1 MSSRTDAELA
11 QATLEGSEE
20 AFGELVDRY
29 RRPLFSLIVRMV
41 REGTIAED
49 LCQETFVKAHR
60 ALGTY
65 DQRRKFSSWLF
76 KIGHNTTIDH
86 LRRFKPPT
94 QPLETQDDDS
104 RSLSETLADEVTLS
118 PDLGVV
124 GSELGDALE
133 RCLAELRPEYREVM
147 VLRFIEGLAYQEIA
161 DVMDVALGTV
171 KTNIH
176 RARKELARML
186 IDEGW
191 SP

>member
-1 MSSRTDAELA
+1 MTERSDSDLV

-29 RRPLFSLIVRMV
+29 RRPLFSLVLRMV
-41 REGTIAED
+41 REPTLAED
-49 LCQETFVKAHR
+49 LCQEAFVKAHR
-60 ALGTY
+60 ALESF
-65 DQRRKFSSWLF
+65 DRRRKFSSWLF

-94 QPLETQDDDS
+94 QPLETSDDES
-104 RSLSETLADEVTLS
+104 RSLSDTLADEVTLS

-124 GSELGDALE
+124 GTELSQALE
-133 RCLAELRPEYREVM
+133 RCLARLRPEYREVM
-147 VLRFIEGLAYQEIA
+147 VLRFIEGFAYQEIA

-176 RARKELARML
+176 RARKELAAML
-186 IDEGW
+186 EEEGW
-191 SP
+191 TP